1 MASGSQV
8 LAKGNAGS
16 LELGHGRKGERGSS
30 GQSWAHQGVFREELG
45 LPDTCRAS
53 FPSQAGLSL
62 PIQGHLEFKGPDR
75 WLSLE
80 PVLLHPVLLFCP
92 ESFL

>member
-8 LAKGNAGS
+8 LAKGGAGS
-16 LELGHGRKGERGSS
+16 LELGHGRKGERGHS
-30 GQSWAHQGVFREELG
+30 GQSWADQGGIQGEFG
-45 LPDTCRAS
+45 LPATCRAS

-92 ESFL
+92 EGFL